1 MYVTKLQYI
10 RDRFNFLLPKI
21 FQTIGQM
28 SLLTLDWN
36 MVQFL
41 PTATKLGQGNTF
53 TGVCDSV
60 HRGVCLSACWDTT
73 PWDQAPPPQD
83 QATF

>member
-41 PTATKLGQGNTF
+41 PTATKLGQGNIF

-60 HRGVCLSACWDTT
+60 HRGGLPQCMLGYHSLGPGT
-73 PWDQAPPPQD
+73 PQD